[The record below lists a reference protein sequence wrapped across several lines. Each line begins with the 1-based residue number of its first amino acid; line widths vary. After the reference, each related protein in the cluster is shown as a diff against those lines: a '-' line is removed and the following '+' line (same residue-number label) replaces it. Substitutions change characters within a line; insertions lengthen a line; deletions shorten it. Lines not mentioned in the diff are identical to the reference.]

1 MTSFQRWKLGNFV
14 SKTNPVVTTFTLLTW
29 AGCEMQFQ
37 QVRFIG
43 HSGEIRRPLYSFS
56 QHLQWEGSCII
67 AIICH
72 PLQKWMATNYHY
84 DNGCLNSW
92 CWCQRSIIWLSHIKD
107 HQLLLSQIYIL
118 LWFWFVF
125 LTVVSG
131 LNLVWRVS
139 VLSKQWSFR
148 KCLSLPSLA
157 NIKQRIDPCFIHR
170 WILLNYIED
179 GF

>member
-1 MTSFQRWKLGNFV
+1 MRSFQRWKLGNFV

-107 HQLLLSQIYIL
+107 HQATTFTDLHPSLVL
-118 LWFWFVF
+118 VCF
-125 LTVVSG
+125 LDCGVRTQLG
-131 LNLVWRVS
+131 LEGECS
-139 VLSKQWSFR
+139 VKAVIISKMP
-148 KCLSLPSLA
+148 LPSIFSQYKA
-157 NIKQRIDPCFIHR
+157 KDRSMF
-170 WILLNYIED
+170 YT
-179 GF
+179 

>member
-1 MTSFQRWKLGNFV
+1 MSFQRLGKFL
-14 SKTNPVVTTFTLLTW
+14 SETNPVVTTFTLLTL

-107 HQLLLSQIYIL
+107 HQATTFTDLHPSLVLVCLLDRDFWTQLGLEGECSVKAVIEQRIGPCFTGKIGT
-118 LWFWFVF
+118 FWFKKAF
-125 LTVVSG
+125 MPLYISLYFG
-131 LNLVWRVS
+131 LY
-139 VLSKQWSFR
+139 
-148 KCLSLPSLA
+148 P
-157 NIKQRIDPCFIHR
+157 
-170 WILLNYIED
+170 
-179 GF
+179 